1 MRKRGLTAL
10 LMLFG
15 LILMG
20 ITPACQHGG
29 RLQVRAVPPQAY
41 VFLDGVPMA
50 DTMRT
55 DGTRLILTKLSPGE
69 HTVGIY
75 NYGYQP
81 QVEKVTIAEGK
92 TTRMKVRLTPVG
104 AALSGPWGRIQIE
117 GARHS
122 AVFLNGTT
130 PEFFVGDSD
139 EFNND
144 IIWKQELIVPP
155 GNHQLTLMRGS
166 STVWSGPVTVA
177 ANQRVIVDVGKS
189 GEKKTLDWPRG
200 KMLSSLS
207 RFRAGLASATV
218 AIAPVT
224 GQLAASASQIG
235 CGGSSQLTWSSDGA
249 AKNEISNVGQVAA
262 SGQQTVQ
269 PKQTTTYKLTAAGP
283 GGTVT
288 QETTVNVNSSV
299 QSTLNV
305 SPAEIR
311 YHKVGDKVQEQ
322 GSATLAWTSSGA
334 DSVSLDPMG
343 TVDASGNRTIQATP
357 KKTGDGPVDETI
369 TYTLRS
375 ANACGASDTKTASLH
390 ITGMIEPLQ
399 SAASVSETA
408 LEVKLSLNSIYFPT
422 NLPTKAAPQGG
433 LVDSQQRRLRDL
445 VSNFKQYLQFRPEAH
460 LILQAHADKRG
471 SSAFNQVLSERRAE
485 RIRSFLVE
493 QGIAAGQIE
502 TKSFGKEQNLDAAQV
517 STLTEQN
524 PNLSPEDRQRV
535 LHDLATFLLANNRRV
550 DVVLSTTG
558 QASLRYFP
566 LDSEDLRVLIGP
578 PPVKAKAPARK
589 AAPKAPAKKA
599 TK

>member
-1 MRKRGLTAL
+1 MRKHSLTAL
-10 LMLFG
+10 LSLFG
-15 LILMG
+15 MILLG
-20 ITPACQHGG
+20 ITPACHQGG
-29 RLQVRAVPPQAY
+29 KLEVRAVPHQAY
-41 VFLDGVPMA
+41 VFLDGYPMG

-55 DGTRLILTKLSPGE
+55 DGMRIVLRNLSPGE

-81 QVEKVTIAEGK
+81 DVQKVTITDGK
-92 TTRMKVRLTPVG
+92 TTRIKVHLTPAGG
-104 AALSGPWGRIQIE
+104 AVSGPWGRIQIE
-117 GARHS
+117 GTGHA

-130 PEFFVGDSD
+130 PGYFVGDSD

-144 IIWKQELIVPP
+144 IGWKQELIVPP
-155 GNHQLTLMRGS
+155 GTHQLTLMRGGT
-166 STVWSGPVTVA
+166 TVWSGPVTVA
-177 ANQRVIVDVGKS
+177 ANQRVIVDVGK
-189 GEKKTLDWPRG
+189 GGAIVNRDWPRG
-200 KMLSSLS
+200 KKLSNLP
-207 RFRAGLASATV
+207 RFRAGIASATV
-218 AIAPVT
+218 AVAPVT
-224 GQLAASASQIG
+224 GQLAASSSQIG

-249 AKNEISNVGQVAA
+249 AKDEISGVGEVAA

-269 PKQTTTYKLTAAGP
+269 PKQTTTYKLTASGP
-283 GGTVT
+283 GGTAT

-299 QSTLNV
+299 QSSLNI

-322 GSATLAWTSSGA
+322 GSATLAWTSTGA
-334 DSVSLDPMG
+334 DSISLDPIG
-343 TVDASGNRTIQATP
+343 SVDASGNRTLQGTP
-357 KKTGDGPVDETI
+357 KKTTDGPVDETV

-399 SAASVSETA
+399 SAANVTETA

-422 NLPTKAAPQGG
+422 NLPTKAAPLGG

-445 VSNFKQYLQFRPEAH
+445 VGNFKQYLGFRPEAH

-471 SSAFNQVLSERRAE
+471 TSAFNQVLSERRAE
-485 RIRSFLVE
+485 RVRSFLVE
-493 QGIAAGQIE
+493 QGVSAGQIE

-517 STLTEQN
+517 RTLTEQN

-589 AAPKAPAKKA
+589 PAAKAPAKKT